1 MKKLMSVILVMAM
14 LLSMTAIFASCSGGP
29 EGIVTDPEE
38 IKKNPVKYLGDSF
51 NNAAE
56 IFAGDDAGIN
66 EIVAGAFNGGSVN
79 VKWDAPASL
88 IAMYGM
94 PQLGIDETLYFGK
107 DMSSLVSDTKVN
119 VAGEQYTA
127 MLYVTTSLMA
137 IGGNILGGDTYKVD
151 VFNFAEEF
159 ADSALAELAGE
170 EFTEMYTEML
180 GQMEAYLAQME
191 GQANQTMEE
200 YQKRL
205 SRYLSALKQT
215 VTASGDS
222 IVVSYVIDS
231 AAIEALMKEVVKD
244 IPDADTK
251 AMIESTLPQLKATVD
266 MVGLSLKLDI
276 NVSTKTGAVS
286 SMELSGTFGTEETMG
301 GQAKLSAKT
310 TYASDAIKAAI
321 ELTYQGDTA
330 GLYYDMTKKNEGD
343 NAVYTAK
350 LHVKATAGVTG
361 GKAIDADIVEA
372 TYTYNKR
379 SGDFELKIGLNASAL
394 MSGDSVGIIG
404 GGTVKYT
411 ASLKG
416 NIKKNGESATITL
429 GSVGAM
435 GVSIDLG
442 VAVTFTKTA
451 TAPAIPEN
459 AKDILDITQ
468 ADLEKLMESPIFQ
481 IFMAAQPNKNPVVQ
495 MMPCTSCGE
504 LYPADALDISVDANG
519 IMSAICPGCWEPKN

>member
-14 LLSMTAIFASCSGGP
+14 LLSMTALFASCGGGP

-38 IKKNPVKYLGDSF
+38 IKKNPIKYLGDSF

-56 IFAGDDAGIN
+56 IFAGDDAGIS

-127 MLYVTTSLMA
+127 MLYATTSLMA

-151 VFNFAEEF
+151 VFNFSEKFAE
-159 ADSALAELAGE
+159 SSLAELAGE
-170 EFTEMYTEML
+170 EFTEIYTEML
-180 GQMEAYLAQME
+180 GEMEAFLAQME

-266 MVGLSLKLDI
+266 MVGLNLKLDV

-301 GQAKLSAKT
+301 GQAKISAKT

-361 GKAIDADIVEA
+361 GEAIDADIIEA

-379 SGDFELKIGLNASAL
+379 SGDFELKASVI
-394 MSGDSVGIIG
+394 SGKGSATTKIS
-404 GGTVKYT
+404 

-416 NIKKNGESATITL
+416 SIKKNGESATITL
-429 GSVGAM
+429 DSVGAM
-435 GVSIDLG
+435 GVSIELG

-468 ADLEKLMESPIFQ
+468 ADLEKLMESPVFQ
-481 IFMAAQPNKNPVVQ
+481 LFLAAQPNKNPVGPSN

-504 LYPADALDISVDANG
+504 YYPADALDIGVDANG
-519 IMSAICPGCWEPKN
+519 IISAICPNCWEPKN